1 MTTTVELGKAQFWTI
16 ESFQFEYEDG
26 YFYEGE
32 RCEELDTYWFE
43 SVGSTLGEYVDQECN
58 NYLKEEDHVM
68 VSIIPRRWAT
78 IVNGIPEDYGDD
90 CLGREDY
97 IWNGSELLTQEEY
110 INEMNSICI
119 KVTHL

>member
-43 SVGSTLGEYVDQECN
+43 SVGGTLGEYVDQECN

-68 VSIIPRRWAT
+68 VSLIPRRWAT

-110 INEMNSICI
+110 INEMNSI
-119 KVTHL
+119 